1 MVTRVRIT
9 RVFLPQSL
17 VSGESIQI
25 NDESAH
31 YILTVLRLKAGYSLV
46 VFNGEG
52 GEYQATITD
61 LGRKKSLTLL
71 IGEHQFRD
79 SESSIQTTLAV
90 GISRGERMD
99 YAVQKA
105 AELGVTTI
113 SPLLTE
119 YCVVKLNSQQA
130 ERRHRH
136 WQRIV
141 EHACEQSGR
150 TIVPGIDFP
159 VSLTDWLLQPRQG
172 CRLLFHPDQSR
183 DLQHVNTVDQQF
195 HLLIGPEG
203 GFSDTE
209 YTQAIAA
216 GFQPVS
222 IGPRVLRAETAV
234 VAALTSIQLRW
245 GDF

>member
-1 MVTRVRIT
+1 MRIT
-9 RVFLPQSL
+9 RVFLPQPL
-17 VSGESIQI
+17 VAGDSIHV

-31 YILTVLRLKAGYSLV
+31 YMLTVLRLKAGYSLV

-52 GEYQATITD
+52 GEYQATITE
-61 LGRKKSLTLL
+61 LSRKKSLILL
-71 IGEHQFRD
+71 IGDYQPR
-79 SESSIQTTLAV
+79 SIESPLQTTLAV

-119 YCVVKLNSQQA
+119 YCVVKLNPQQA

-141 EHACEQSGR
+141 EHACEQCGR
-150 TIVPGIDFP
+150 TVVPHLNHP
-159 VSLTDWLLQPRQG
+159 VNLFDWLAQPRQG
-172 CRLLFHPDQSR
+172 CQLLFDPAESQN
-183 DLQHVNTVDQQF
+183 LAEMTCIDQQF
-195 HLLIGPEG
+195 HLLIGSEG
-203 GFSDTE
+203 GFSETE
-209 YTQAIAA
+209 IVRARLT
-216 GFQPVS
+216 GFQSVNL
-222 IGPRVLRAETAV
+222 GPRVLRAETAV

-245 GDF
+245 GDI

>member
-1 MVTRVRIT
+1 MRIT
-9 RVFLPQSL
+9 RVYIPQSL
-17 VSGESIQI
+17 VTGESIQL

-31 YILTVLRLKAGYSLV
+31 YMLTVLRLKAGYSLV

-52 GEYQATITD
+52 GEYQATITQ

-71 IGEHQFRD
+71 IGEFQSRNV
-79 SESSIQTTLAV
+79 ESSLNTTLAI

-105 AELGVTTI
+105 VELGVTTI

-119 YCVVKLNSQQA
+119 YCVVKLNPQQA

-141 EHACEQSGR
+141 ENACEQCGR
-150 TIVPGIDFP
+150 TIVPRINHP
-159 VSLTDWLLQPRQG
+159 VNLIDWLIQPRQG
-172 CRLLFHPDQSR
+172 CQLLFHPDQSK
-183 DLQHVNTVDQQF
+183 DLGAINTVDQQF
-195 HLLIGPEG
+195 HILIGPEG
-203 GFSDTE
+203 GFSDRE
-209 YTQAIAA
+209 CAQANSA
-216 GFQPVS
+216 GFQSVN
-222 IGPRVLRAETAV
+222 IGPRVLRTETAV
-234 VAALTSIQLRW
+234 VAALTSLQLRW

>member
-1 MVTRVRIT
+1 VRIT
-9 RVFLPQSL
+9 RVFLPQPL
-17 VSGESIQI
+17 VEGDSIQV
-25 NDESAH
+25 NGESAH

-71 IGEHQFRD
+71 IGEHQSRT
-79 SESSIQTTLAV
+79 SESPIQTTLAV

-141 EHACEQSGR
+141 EHACEQCGR
-150 TIVPGIDFP
+150 TVVPRIDYP
-159 VSLTDWLLQPRQG
+159 VNLIGWLAQPRSG
-172 CRLLFHPDQSR
+172 CRLLFHPDQS
-183 DLQHVNTVDQQF
+183 QHLVQVNSVDQQF

-203 GFSDTE
+203 GFSDVE
-209 YTQAIAA
+209 CAHAIATD
-216 GFQPVS
+216 FQPVS

>member
-1 MVTRVRIT
+1 MRIT
-9 RVFLPQSL
+9 RVFLPQLL
-17 VSGESIQI
+17 VGGESIQV

-71 IGEHQFRD
+71 IGEYQPRTI
-79 SESSIQTTLAV
+79 ESPIQTTLAV

-105 AELGVTTI
+105 VELGVTTI

-119 YCVVKLNSQQA
+119 YCVVKLNPQQA

-136 WQRIV
+136 WQGIV
-141 EHACEQSGR
+141 EHACEQCGR
-150 TIVPGIDFP
+150 TVVPDINHP
-159 VSLTDWLLQPRQG
+159 VNLIDWLSQPRQG
-172 CRLLFHPDQSR
+172 SQLLFHPEQSQR
-183 DLQHVNTVDQQF
+183 FQEINPSDQQF
-195 HLLIGPEG
+195 HILIGPEG
-203 GFSDTE
+203 GFSDIE
-209 YTQAIAA
+209 CVRAIDA
-216 GFQPVS
+216 GFQLVN
-222 IGPRVLRAETAV
+222 IGPRVLRTETAV

-245 GDF
+245 GDLG

>member
-1 MVTRVRIT
+1 MRIT

-130 ERRHRH
+130 ERRHSH
-136 WQRIV
+136 WQRIA
-141 EHACEQSGR
+141 EHACEQCGR
-150 TIVPGIDFP
+150 TVVPRIDYP
-159 VSLTDWLLQPRQG
+159 VNLIDWLAQPRQG
-172 CRLLFHPDQSR
+172 CRLLFHPDHSQP
-183 DLQHVNTVDQQF
+183 LTQIITVDQQF

-203 GFSDTE
+203 GFSDAE
-209 YTQAIAA
+209 CVHAIAA
-216 GFQPVS
+216 DFQPVS

-245 GDF
+245 GDL